1 MCVCAI
7 FIHDLWVSIPNTWVF
22 CRFGVILHTESML
35 TATLIAQEIGGTIS
49 PKNADVIINNAAKLE
64 EGGANSLG
72 FFSNPKYEQSLYHTQ
87 CGAVIV
93 PQGFVPQQSVSCVLI
108 EHANPYF
115 AFCTVLTRHFNPNIH
130 RTGIESQHIHP
141 TAKIG
146 QNVHIASTAY
156 IEEGAQIGDNC
167 ILYPGVYIG
176 RNVVLGHNTL
186 LYPNVTIYADC
197 LIGNHC
203 IVQAGSVIGG
213 DGFGFAPVN
222 GKYMKI
228 PQIGNVVIED
238 HVEIGSNC
246 SIDRAT
252 MGSTVIKTGT
262 KLDNLVQIAHNV
274 EVGEHTVLAAQT
286 GIAGSTKVGA
296 YAQFG
301 GQVGVAG
308 HLTIA
313 PHTSVGGQGGIT
325 GNITEPHQKLTGT
338 PATDVRSYLKSV
350 ASTRRIPELLKA
362 IEEIKLEIVRLK
374 SEE

>member
-1 MCVCAI
+1 M
-7 FIHDLWVSIPNTWVF
+7 PNPWVF
-22 CRFGVILHTESML
+22 CRFGVILHPQLML
-35 TATLIAQEIGGTIS
+35 TTTQIAKEIGGSIALNQ
-49 PKNADVIINNAAKLE
+49 PEVAIHRAAKLE
-64 EGGANSLG
+64 EGDSHALG
-72 FFSNPKYEQSLYHTQ
+72 FFSNPKYEQSLYQTS

-93 PQGFVPQQSVSCVLI
+93 PQGFVAQHPISAVLI
-108 EHANPYF
+108 EHPNPYF
-115 AFCTVLTRHFNPNIH
+115 AFCTVLTHHFSPNVH
-130 RTGIESQHIHP
+130 RKGIESTHIHP
-141 TAKIG
+141 KASLGKD
-146 QNVHIASTAY
+146 VHVASTAY
-156 IEEGAQIGDNC
+156 IEEGAIIGNNC
-167 ILYPGVYIG
+167 ILYPGVYVG
-176 RNVVLGHNTL
+176 RNVSIGDNTL
-186 LYPNVTIYADC
+186 LYTNVVIYADC
-197 LIGNHC
+197 VVGANC
-203 IVQAGSVIGG
+203 IIQAGSVIGG

-228 PQIGNVVIED
+228 PQIGNVILED
-238 HVEIGSNC
+238 WVEIGSNC

-296 YAQFG
+296 YSQFG

-338 PATDVRSYLKSV
+338 PATDVRTYLKSV
-350 ASTRRIPELLKA
+350 ASTRRIPELIKELEALKA
-362 IEEIKLEIVRLK
+362 EIAQIK
-374 SEE
+374 SDDKR

>member
-1 MCVCAI
+1 M
-7 FIHDLWVSIPNTWVF
+7 PNPWVF
-22 CRFGVILHTESML
+22 CQFGVILHPQMIL
-35 TATLIAQEIGGTIS
+35 TTTRIAKEIGGNIS
-49 PKNADVIINNAAKLE
+49 PNQPEVVIENAAKLE
-64 EGGANSLG
+64 EGGAHSLG
-72 FFSNPKYEQSLYHTQ
+72 FFSNPKYEQSLYQTQ

-93 PQGFVPQQSVSCVLI
+93 PQGFVPQQPVSSVLI

-115 AFCTVLTRHFNPNIH
+115 AFCTVLTNHFNPNVH
-130 RTGIESQHIHP
+130 REGIESKHIHP
-141 TAKIG
+141 SVTIGQGVHIAATAYVEEGAKIG
-146 QNVHIASTAY
+146 NHCVI
-156 IEEGAQIGDNC
+156 
-167 ILYPGVYIG
+167 YPGVYLG
-176 RNVVLGHNTL
+176 RNVVLGDHAL
-186 LYPNVTIYADC
+186 LYPNVVVYADC
-197 LIGNHC
+197 KIGNHC

-228 PQIGNVVIED
+228 PQIGNVILED
-238 HVEIGSNC
+238 WVEIGSNC

-296 YAQFG
+296 YSQFG

-313 PHTSVGGQGGIT
+313 SHTSVGGQGGIT
-325 GNITEPHQKLTGT
+325 GNVTESNQKLTGT
-338 PATDVRSYLKSV
+338 PATDVRTYLKSV
-350 ASTRRIPELLKA
+350 ASTRRIPELIKEIAA
-362 IEEIKLEIVRLK
+362 IKEEITRLK
-374 SEE
+374 SGE

>member
-1 MCVCAI
+1 M
-7 FIHDLWVSIPNTWVF
+7 PNPWVF

-49 PKNADVIINNAAKLE
+49 PTNADVIIDNAAKLE

-72 FFSNPKYEQSLYHTQ
+72 FFSNPKYEQSLYQTQ
-87 CGAVIV
+87 CGTVIV
-93 PQGFVPQQSVSCVLI
+93 PQGFVPQQPVRSVLM
-108 EHANPYF
+108 EHTNPDF
-115 AFCTVLTRHFNPNIH
+115 AFCTVLTRHFNPNVH

-141 TAKIG
+141 TVKIG
-146 QNVHIASTAY
+146 HSVHVAATAY

-167 ILYPGVYIG
+167 ILYPGVYVG
-176 RNVVLGHNTL
+176 RNVVLGDNTL
-186 LYPNVTIYADC
+186 LYPNVIVYADC
-197 LIGNHC
+197 LIGKHC
-203 IVQAGSVIGG
+203 IIQAGSVIGG

-228 PQIGNVVIED
+228 PQIGNVVLED
-238 HVEIGSNC
+238 WVEIGSNC

-274 EVGEHTVLAAQT
+274 EIGEHTVLAAQT

-325 GNITEPHQKLTGT
+325 GNVTEPHQKLTGT
-338 PATDVRSYLKSV
+338 PATDVRTYLKSV

-362 IEEIKLEIVRLK
+362 IEEIKSEIARLK